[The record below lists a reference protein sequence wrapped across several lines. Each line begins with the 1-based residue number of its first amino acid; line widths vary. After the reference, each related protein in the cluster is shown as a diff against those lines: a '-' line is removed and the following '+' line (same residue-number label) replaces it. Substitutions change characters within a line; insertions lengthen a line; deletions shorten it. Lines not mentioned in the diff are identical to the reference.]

1 MDKQIATIGEWV
13 DVAKAF
19 LVTYSFQILGAI
31 IFLLI
36 GLKVSAWLAGIT
48 LRFAQR
54 QGLDIT
60 IATFASNVVR
70 VAVIGLVVIATLG
83 NFGISISALV
93 AMVGAGTFGATLAIQ
108 GTLSNYGAG
117 LSLVINRPFAVGDNI
132 SVKGVSGIVEEITL
146 AATFLSGKDGE
157 RIMVPNR
164 QIIGEILVNS
174 RDRRAVETQ
183 VKLAAD
189 QDVGRAAELI
199 GQALARAPEIAREPA
214 PEVGVQGFGAGDVTI
229 GIRYWVPPRTHFQT
243 QSGGNLAVRTA
254 LQSARMKLA

>member
-31 IFLLI
+31 IFLVI
-36 GLKVSAWLAGIT
+36 GLKISAWLARLT
-48 LRFAQR
+48 LGFAQR
-54 QGLDIT
+54 HGLDIT
-60 IATFASNVVR
+60 VATFASNVVR

-132 SVKGVSGIVEEITL
+132 TVKGVTGVVEEITL
-146 AATFLSGKDGE
+146 AATFLAGKDGE

-164 QIIGEILVNS
+164 QIIGEILANS
-174 RDRRAVETQ
+174 RDRRSVETL

-189 QDVGRAAELI
+189 QDVGSAAAAIRA
-199 GQALARAPEIAREPA
+199 ALARE
-214 PEVGVQGFGAGDVTI
+214 PEVARDPSPDVGVHGFGPGDVTLA
-229 GIRYWVPPRTHFQT
+229 IRYWVPARAQFQT
-243 QSGGNLAVRTA
+243 QSSVNLAVRTA
-254 LQSARMKLA
+254 LQSAGVKLA

>member
-132 SVKGVSGIVEEITL
+132 SVKGVSGIVEEIT
-146 AATFLSGKDGE
+146 
-157 RIMVPNR
+157 P
-164 QIIGEILVNS
+164 
-174 RDRRAVETQ
+174 
-183 VKLAAD
+183 
-189 QDVGRAAELI
+189 
-199 GQALARAPEIAREPA
+199 
-214 PEVGVQGFGAGDVTI
+214 
-229 GIRYWVPPRTHFQT
+229 PPR
-243 QSGGNLAVRTA
+243 SCRARTA
-254 LQSARMKLA
+254 SASWCRTGRSSARSWSTRATAAPSRPRSSSPPTRMSAAPPS